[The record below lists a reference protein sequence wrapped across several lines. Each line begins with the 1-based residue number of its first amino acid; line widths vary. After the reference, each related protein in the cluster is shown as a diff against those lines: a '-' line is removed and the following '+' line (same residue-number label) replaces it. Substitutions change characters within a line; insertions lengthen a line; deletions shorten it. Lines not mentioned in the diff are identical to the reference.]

1 MIRRIK
7 NFFEENQEDLPD
19 LALIALFL
27 TPFGMTLSNDYTVI
41 WMFITPVFVIAGWLF
56 AMYKNA
62 IGVLISLVILW
73 VIAYVS
79 TIIDLNDFGYGI
91 GTLVLIPALPYW
103 LFSKHGFKKLLKESR
118 NKKG

>member
-7 NFFEENQEDLPD
+7 NFFEENQEELPD

-27 TPFGMTLSNDYTVI
+27 TPLCMTFTNYSTVV
-41 WMFITPVFVIAGWLF
+41 WMVIAVVFVIAGWLF
-56 AMYKNA
+56 AIYKNV
-62 IGVLISLVILW
+62 IGVLISLVVLW
-73 VIAYVS
+73 TVGYIG
-79 TIIDLNDFGYGI
+79 TITEGEDYGYGI
-91 GTLVLIPALPYW
+91 GTIILIINLPYW